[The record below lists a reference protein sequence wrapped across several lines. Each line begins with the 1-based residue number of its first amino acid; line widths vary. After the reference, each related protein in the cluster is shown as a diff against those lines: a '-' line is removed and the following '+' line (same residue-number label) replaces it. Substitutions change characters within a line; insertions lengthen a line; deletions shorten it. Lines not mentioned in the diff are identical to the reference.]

1 MAMAGRWSVRLLF
14 CDSMNLPP
22 RPLLISQGHVRCAA
36 ALLSQKRRRAAQV
49 RPARCACVC
58 AALARAGAADNQP
71 HFNDCVVR
79 TRWRCKWGRSDDDPR
94 QEEAVAGIGRNLAH
108 SCLSTA
114 NLSAYTHG
122 DESSPPTSPS
132 LSHLFSPKKIA
143 FFFFYIQK
151 ELLGC
156 YLFGHAQLP
165 CPRRRQLCR
174 PLRASPA
181 HTRYVS
187 AQNKRHVWGFC

>member
-1 MAMAGRWSVRLLF
+1 MAGRWSVRLLF

-94 QEEAVAGIGRNLAH
+94 QEEAIAGIGRNLAH

-114 NLSAYTHG
+114 NLSAYIYE
-122 DESSPPTSPS
+122 DESSPPTSPLS
-132 LSHLFSPKKIA
+132 LPP
-143 FFFFYIQK
+143 FFPLKNCFLSFFISKRNCWAVTYSAT
-151 ELLGC
+151 
-156 YLFGHAQLP
+156 HND
-165 CPRRRQLCR
+165 
-174 PLRASPA
+174 
-181 HTRYVS
+181 VS
-187 AQNKRHVWGFC
+187 TAAAALSALAC

>member
-94 QEEAVAGIGRNLAH
+94 QEEAIAGIGRNLAH

-114 NLSAYTHG
+114 NLSAYIYTGTKVAHQLVPL
-122 DESSPPTSPS
+122 SPTFFPLKKL
-132 LSHLFSPKKIA
+132 LSFFLYPKGIVGLLLIRPRTIA
-143 FFFFYIQK
+143 
-151 ELLGC
+151 
-156 YLFGHAQLP
+156 
-165 CPRRRQLCR
+165 
-174 PLRASPA
+174 
-181 HTRYVS
+181 VS
-187 AQNKRHVWGFC
+187 TAAAALSALAC